1 MLAGERW
8 QPEPGTSEGRGH
20 GGGNQAGRTLWRGWG
35 RNLALLDLLS
45 KGQHVE
51 RHSENAEG
59 VTQDLLTRS
68 QNVLIP

>member
-8 QPEPGTSEGRGH
+8 QLELGTSEGTGH
-20 GGGNQAGRTLWRGWG
+20 GGGDQTGRTPWRGWG

-45 KGQHVE
+45 KGQHIR

-59 VTQDLLTRS
+59 
-68 QNVLIP
+68 